1 VPALVFLALV
11 AAELYAA
18 VFVAGQIGVLNTIA
32 LMILISM
39 IGGAVVKRAGLGV
52 VRRAQATIAEGGTPH
67 RELVDGLLL
76 LFAGILLVVPGFV
89 TDAVGL
95 VLLLPPVR
103 ALLRVWLVRSFKR
116 RTSYAVRFVDGF
128 GRRVDIR
135 GGGGVHDVSAT
146 EVNDPPPRPPELGA

>member
-1 VPALVFLALV
+1 MPALVFLALV

-18 VFVAGQIGVLNTIA
+18 VYVAGEIGVLNTIA

-52 VRRAQATIAEGGTPH
+52 LRRAQATIDEGGTPH
-67 RELVDGLLL
+67 KELVDGLLL
-76 LFAGILLVVPGFV
+76 LFAGLLLVVPGFV
-89 TDAVGL
+89 TDVIGL
-95 VLLLPPVR
+95 VLLVPPVR

-135 GGGGVHDVSAT
+135 GGGVHDVSST
-146 EVNDPPPRPPELGA
+146 EVNDPPPSRPELGA